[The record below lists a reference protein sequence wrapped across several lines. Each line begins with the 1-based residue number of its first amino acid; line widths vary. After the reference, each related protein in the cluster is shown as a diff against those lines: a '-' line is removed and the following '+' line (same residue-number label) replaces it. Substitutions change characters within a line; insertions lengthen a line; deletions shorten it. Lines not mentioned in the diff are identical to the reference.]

1 MKSMRTL
8 WLALLATLC
17 VTSAAMAQTGKITG
31 TVTDAATGDPLPGV
45 NVLIEGTTQGT
56 ATDLNGEYV
65 IIGVRPGTY
74 AVVASFVG
82 FTTQRQEGV
91 RVNVDL
97 TTEINFRLTEEVL
110 QGQEVVITAEAT
122 TVRRDLTSS
131 EARVTSESIENLPV
145 QEIGD
150 LLNAQAGIT
159 TSGGGI
165 HIRGGRASEVAY
177 FVDGVRVSDAYD
189 GSISV
194 QVETDGIEELQVISG
209 TFNAEYGQA
218 MSGIINIVT
227 KEGGDKLRGSLEVYS
242 GGYAPA
248 RGDVGAAFLRGT
260 DVDLHT
266 SEGIQY
272 RNARPFGYLT
282 FRPSQYYN
290 IQGSLEGRLPVLPVN
305 FYATGRYFRNDGFY
319 YGARLFNPDGT
330 RGDSALVP
338 MNPYDKLS
346 GQVNLKTRLGRNMA
360 FSVVALGS
368 YSTGNDLGGRYQQYR
383 WNPDGVPQFYDTGYN
398 VNLKFTHTLN
408 ARAFYTLN
416 LASYYKRYERYLY
429 EDPFDERYNG
439 FTILPPDTVVTG
451 GQRFLRGGTD
461 LGRAK
466 RTSNSYVLKGDFTT
480 QATRTHLVKTGFE
493 ARLDLLKNE
502 SYNLIGVVGADGK
515 FVGPPQIPD
524 PSTTLYNAFDEDPI
538 TFSAYVQDKMEYESF
553 IVNAGLRLDYFDPR
567 ARVPVDEEDPNIY
580 NPFKLANRFHDRNG
594 DGVIDAGEAV
604 PENAKTIAD
613 REAYWWRSTDAKV
626 QLSPRLGVAYPI
638 TETGVIHFSYGHF
651 LQIPTFNRL
660 FDNAQYKMSV
670 STGLYGPFGNPDL
683 GAEKTIMYEIGLQ
696 QGVGPVVLDLTAFY
710 RDVRNWVAT
719 SVPIPTYS
727 PDISYVVFA
736 NRDYS
741 NVRGV
746 TLKASKRFSD
756 HYAFDFNYTFQV
768 AEGTNSDPSAEFFAR
783 QNNEDPTIALL
794 ALDWDQR
801 HTASASVYVGGGG
814 WGLSTLARYGSGYP
828 YTPAFGQAETRGQ
841 NVSTNFPT
849 NSRRKPASLDV
860 DLYAFKEFDL
870 GGVRPRVFVQ
880 VYNVFDAGNPGNVFG
895 DTGLPDVTL
904 EQKRIGGYDPG
915 WFVRPDFYAEPRR
928 LQVGVDLNF

>member
-1 MKSMRTL
+1 ML
-8 WLALLATLC
+8 WLVLLATMC
-17 VTSAAMAQTGKITG
+17 VATAASAQTGKISG
-31 TVTDAATGDPLPGV
+31 RVVDAANGDPLPGV
-45 NVLIEGTTQGT
+45 NVAIEGTTQGT

-65 IIGVRPGTY
+65 IIGVRPGSYTI
-74 AVVASFVG
+74 AASFVG

-97 TTEINFRLTEEVL
+97 TTEVDFALTEQVFE
-110 QGQEVVITAEAT
+110 GQEVVVTAEAV
-122 TVRRDLTSS
+122 TVRKDLTSS
-131 EARVTSESIENLPV
+131 ESRVTSESIENLPV

-194 QVETDGIEELQVISG
+194 QVETDGIEELQIISG

-227 KEGGDKLRGSLEVYS
+227 KEGGDRLHGSLEAYA

-248 RGDVGAAFLRGT
+248 QGSVGDAFLLGADPEAYT
-260 DVDLHT
+260 VD
-266 SEGIQY
+266 GIQY
-272 RNARPFGYLT
+272 RDARPFGYMS
-282 FRPSQYYN
+282 FEPAQYYN
-290 IQGSLEGRLPVLPVN
+290 VQGSLEGRLPLLPVN
-305 FYATGRYFRNDGFY
+305 FYATGRYFHNDGFY
-319 YGARLFNPDGT
+319 YGARIHNPDGT
-330 RGDSALVP
+330 RGDSSLVA

-346 GQVNLKTRLGRNMA
+346 GQVNLRYRLGRNMA
-360 FSVVALGS
+360 FSLVGLGS
-368 YSTGNDLGGRYQQYR
+368 YATGNDLGIGNDRYQRFR
-383 WNPDGVPQFYDTGYN
+383 WNPGGVPQFYDSGYN
-398 VNLKFTHTLN
+398 VNLKFTHTLS

-416 LASYYKRYERYLY
+416 VANYYKHYERYLY
-429 EDPFDERYNG
+429 EDPFDPRYNG
-439 FTILPPDTVVTG
+439 YTIIPPDTVLTG
-451 GQRFLRGGTD
+451 GQRFNRGGTD
-461 LGRAK
+461 LGRAD
-466 RTSNSYVLKGDFTT
+466 RTSNTYVVKGDFTM
-480 QATRTHLVKTGFE
+480 QATKRHLVKTGFE

-502 SYNLIGVVGADGK
+502 SYDLIGIVDESTGM
-515 FVGPPQIPD
+515 FVGGPVIPD
-524 PSTTLYNAFDEDPI
+524 ASTTLFNHFDEDPL
-538 TFSAYVQDKMEYESF
+538 TFSAYVQDKMEYEGF

-567 ARVPVDEEDPNIY
+567 SRIPADLEDPNIY
-580 NPFKLANRFHDRNG
+580 NPFKPLNRFNDLNG
-594 DGVIDAGEAV
+594 DGAIDAAEAV
-604 PENAKTIAD
+604 PANAKTIED
-613 REAYWWRSTDAKV
+613 REAYWWQETDAKM

-670 STGLYGPFGNPDL
+670 STGLFGPFGNPDL
-683 GAEKTIMYEIGLQ
+683 DAEKTIMYEIGLQ
-696 QGVGPVVLDLTAFY
+696 QGLGPIVVDVTGFY
-710 RDVRNWVAT
+710 RDVRSWVST
-719 SVPIPTYS
+719 SVPFPTTS
-727 PDISYVVFA
+727 PDISYVIFT

-746 TLKASKRFSD
+746 TLKASKPFSD
-756 HYAFDFNYTFQV
+756 HFAFDLNYTFQV
-768 AEGTNSDPSAEFFAR
+768 AEGTNSDPAAEYNAR

-801 HTASASVYVGGGG
+801 HTASVSAYVVGGG

-841 NVSTNFPT
+841 NVSTNFPQ
-849 NSRRKPASLDV
+849 NSRRKPDSFDV
-860 DLYAFKEFDL
+860 DLYAFKEFGF
-870 GGVRPRVFVQ
+870 GGVRPRLFVQ
-880 VYNVFDAGNPGNVFG
+880 VYNVFDAGNPGSVFG